1 VKARPHGKAF
11 KNIKLMTGMK
21 KLLLS
26 ISIVMLAF
34 GAKAQV
40 MQQKA
45 AWVTISVPQ
54 LKCWECKERL
64 EKFLSKETGASDET
78 SVLQVKSNLYNG
90 TVRIQYLPDNISPAY
105 LRTTIANLGF
115 DADTVKATED
125 GYKTLPPAC
134 KRKDEGGGPQK
145 GKPCNIPPD
154 QR

>member
-1 VKARPHGKAF
+1 
-11 KNIKLMTGMK
+11 MK
-21 KLLLS
+21 KLVLS
-26 ISIVMLAF
+26 AVIVVIAF
-34 GAKAQV
+34 STKAQV

-64 EKFLSKETGASDET
+64 EKFLLKETGPSDET
-78 SVLQVKSNLYNG
+78 AVLQVKSNLYNG
-90 TVRIQYLPDNISPAY
+90 TVRIQYVQENINPNY

-115 DADTVKATED
+115 DADTIKATED

-134 KRKDEGGGPQK
+134 KRAADGGGPQK
-145 GKPCNIPPD
+145 GKPCNIPTD